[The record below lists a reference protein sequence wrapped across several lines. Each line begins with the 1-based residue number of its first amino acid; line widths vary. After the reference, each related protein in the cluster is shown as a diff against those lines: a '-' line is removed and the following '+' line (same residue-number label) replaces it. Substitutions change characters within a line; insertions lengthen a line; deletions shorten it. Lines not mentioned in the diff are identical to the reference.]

1 MHPLDRPTARRPG
14 TADMKTKA
22 EEIELRHHELI
33 LDSIQE
39 GVFTVDLE
47 WRITSFNRAAE
58 VITGVP
64 RAEAL
69 GRRCF
74 EVFRA
79 DVCETGC
86 MLRRTIESG
95 TPLPNALVHVY
106 RADKKRIP
114 IRIST
119 ALLRDPAG
127 RPVGGVETFQDVS
140 ALQELQRALRKQHRF
155 EDIVSKNPR
164 MLKIFAML
172 PQVAASGSTV
182 LIEGASGTGKELVA
196 RAIHHHSPQRKG
208 PFVAVN
214 CGALPDTLI
223 EAELFGYK
231 AGAFTDARRDK
242 PGRFALAQNGTIFL
256 DEIGDISPALQVRL
270 LRVLQERTYEPLG
283 SGKPVPTN
291 ARVIAA
297 THRDLGRLVREEKFR
312 EDLYFRVNVFRIALP
327 PLAER
332 RGDIPLLVEHFIE
345 RFNRLRGRAVAGLSR
360 EAMEALL
367 HHDWPGNVRELEN
380 AIEHAFVLCRD
391 DTIGLEDLPEHL
403 RSSPPPCRPASSGNL
418 REIERA
424 AILQALERHGG
435 RKLAA
440 ARELGI
446 DKNTLRRK
454 MIRLGLRPP
463 PASPGRRG

>member
-1 MHPLDRPTARRPG
+1 
-14 TADMKTKA
+14 MKTKA